1 MNQAPAAAALAR
13 TPVTSLEQSPFA
25 FAQAS
30 RFMPPDTEGY
40 DVFLIGCGGNGS
52 ELAPKLARLAR
63 NLRKRGEH
71 VALYF
76 VDPDRVEAKNL
87 DRQNFCWAER
97 GLYKAETLA
106 NRFAHANGVA
116 ITAVAARFKASFVRD
131 LAGRSQTLKVLVGCV
146 DNPEARHEI
155 ARATHDAYGHKLV
168 WLDLGNNYDSGQVL
182 IGGAA
187 ELHHLRHS
195 FPVPGICTQLP
206 CPAVL
211 EPELIN
217 TRKKKRPRR
226 RKTLP
231 CAEAAEQN
239 LQSESVNSQMA
250 GIAYDYLCQLMVKN
264 DLRKFATYASFAAG
278 TTESYYI
285 TTDNISAVTGI
296 PAEDLARY
304 EIAAGAPAAHQ
315 AAPLAA

>member
-1 MNQAPAAAALAR
+1 MTQVSAAAALAR

-30 RFMPPDTEGY
+30 RFMPTDTQGY
-40 DVFLIGCGGNGS
+40 DIFLIGCGGNGS
-52 ELAPKLARLAR
+52 ELAPKLARMAR
-63 NLRKRGEH
+63 NLRKRGEY
-71 VALYF
+71 VALHF
-76 VDPDRVEAKNL
+76 IDPDRVETKNL

-116 ITAVAARFKASFVRD
+116 ITAVTARFKTSLVRD
-131 LAGRSQTLKVLVGCV
+131 LAGQSQTLKVLVGCV

-155 ARATHDAYGHKLV
+155 ARATQESYSRKLV
-168 WLDLGNNYDSGQVL
+168 WLDLGNDYDSGQVL
-182 IGGAA
+182 IGGAT
-187 ELHHLRHS
+187 EPHQLRHS

-217 TRKKKRPRR
+217 VKKKRRR
-226 RKTLP
+226 RKKTLP
-231 CAEAAEQN
+231 CAEAVEQN
-239 LQSESVNSQMA
+239 LQSDSVNTQMA
-250 GIAYDYLCQLMVKN
+250 GIAYDYLYLLMVKN
-264 DLRKFATYASFAAG
+264 DLRKFATYANFTAG

-285 TTDNISAVTGI
+285 TTDNISGVTGI
-296 PAEDLARY
+296 PAGDLARY
-304 EIAAGAPAAHQ
+304 EIGAGASAPAQ
-315 AAPLAA
+315 ASRLAA

>member
-1 MNQAPAAAALAR
+1 MSQEPAAAAAER

-30 RFMPPDTEGY
+30 RFMPADTEGY

-52 ELAPKLARLAR
+52 ELAPKLARMAALMR
-63 NLRKRGEH
+63 RRGER
-71 VALYF
+71 VSLYF
-76 VDPDRVEAKNL
+76 IDPDRVEAKNL
-87 DRQNFCWAER
+87 DRQNFCRAER

-116 ITAVAARFKASFVRD
+116 ITAVAAPFKASYVRD
-131 LAGRSQTLKVLVGCV
+131 LAGHSQTLKVLVGCV
-146 DNPEARHEI
+146 DNAAARLEI
-155 ARATHDAYGHKLV
+155 AHAARDAYGHKLV

-182 IGGAA
+182 IGGAT
-187 ELHHLRHS
+187 EEHQLRRS

-211 EPELIN
+211 EPELVN
-217 TRKKKRPRR
+217 TRKKKARR
-226 RKTLP
+226 RKILP

-239 LQSESVNSQMA
+239 LQSDSVNPQMA
-250 GIAYDYLCQLMVKN
+250 AIAYDYLHLLMVRN
-264 DLRKFATYASFAAG
+264 DLRKFATYASFTAG

-296 PAEDLARY
+296 PAEVLAGY
-304 EIAAGAPAAHQ
+304 ELPADAHAAQQDELRAA
-315 AAPLAA
+315 

>member
-1 MNQAPAAAALAR
+1 MSQEPAAAAPER

-52 ELAPKLARLAR
+52 ELAPKLARMAR

-71 VALYF
+71 VSLYF
-76 VDPDRVEAKNL
+76 IDPDRVETKNL

-116 ITAVAARFKASFVRD
+116 ITAVAAPFKASFVRD
-131 LAGRSQTLKVLVGCV
+131 LAGHSQTLKVLVGCV
-146 DNPEARHEI
+146 DRADARLEI
-155 ARATHDAYGHKLV
+155 ARAAHDAYGRKLV
-168 WLDLGNNYDSGQVL
+168 WLDLGNSYDSGQVL
-182 IGGAA
+182 IGGSTEA
-187 ELHHLRHS
+187 HQLRQS

-217 TRKKKRPRR
+217 TKKKKRPRR

-231 CAEAAEQN
+231 CAEAVEQN
-239 LQSESVNSQMA
+239 LQSDSVNSQMA
-250 GIAYDYLCQLMVKN
+250 GIAYDYLYLLMVKN
-264 DLRKFATYASFAAG
+264 DLRKFATYASFTAG
-278 TTESYYI
+278 TMESYYI
-285 TTDNISAVTGI
+285 TTDNVSAVTGI
-296 PAEDLARY
+296 PAEELARY
-304 EIAAGAPAAHQ
+304 ELAARASAPEQAGRIAA
-315 AAPLAA
+315 

>member
-1 MNQAPAAAALAR
+1 MSQEQAAAAHAR

-30 RFMPPDTEGY
+30 RFMLPDTEGY
-40 DVFLIGCGGNGS
+40 DIFLIGCGGNGS

-63 NLRKRGEH
+63 NLRKRGER
-71 VALYF
+71 VSLYF
-76 VDPDRVEAKNL
+76 IDPDRVETKNL
-87 DRQNFCWAER
+87 DRQNFCWSER

-116 ITAVAARFKASFVRD
+116 ITAVTARFKASLVRD
-131 LAGRSQTLKVLVGCV
+131 LTGHSQTLKVLVGCV
-146 DNPEARHEI
+146 DNPEARFEI
-155 ARATHDAYGHKLV
+155 ARATQESYSRKLV
-168 WLDLGNNYDSGQVL
+168 WLDLGNDYDSGQVL
-182 IGGAA
+182 IGGAT
-187 ELHHLRHS
+187 ELHQFRHS

-217 TRKKKRPRR
+217 TRKKRR
-226 RKTLP
+226 RRKKTLP
-231 CAEAAEQN
+231 CAEAVEQN
-239 LQSESVNSQMA
+239 LQSDSVNCQMA
-250 GIAYDYLCQLMVKN
+250 GIAYDYLYLLMVKN
-264 DLRKFATYASFAAG
+264 DLRKFATYASFTAG

-285 TTDNISAVTGI
+285 TPDNISGVTGI

-304 EIAAGAPAAHQ
+304 EIAADTHSEHQ
-315 AAPLAA
+315 ADRLAA